1 MEVVPLLLV
10 VAVKGVPVCPPD
22 PLARTASGF
31 RRPAACRLFMNS
43 EKTTDS
49 LRLGSEFAYVREHGV
64 KHVCRYV
71 VMVAAPVPD
80 EGGFRYGVVCG
91 RKFDK
96 LAVVRN
102 RARRL
107 LKESVRLLKP
117 RMKPCRM
124 VLIPR
129 KMILDV
135 KQPVVQEEIE
145 KLLKRAGLEK

>member
-1 MEVVPLLLV
+1 M
-10 VAVKGVPVCPPD
+10 
-22 PLARTASGF
+22 
-31 RRPAACRLFMNS
+31 
-43 EKTTDS
+43 
-49 LRLGSEFAYVREHGV
+49 
-64 KHVCRYV
+64 CRYV

-80 EGGFRYGVVCG
+80 EGDFRYGVVCG

-96 LAVVRN
+96 RAVVRN

-117 RMKPCRM
+117 RIKPCRM

-135 KQPVVQEEIE
+135 KQPVVQEEIK
-145 KLLKRAGLEK
+145 KLLIRAGLEK